1 MNNDWKMLKKLSAAV
16 AMSLLVVGG
25 ANAQCN
31 SWESYPDG
39 VTKAKEQHVLYR
51 DRFKAQNYAE
61 AFPYWEGLFEH
72 VQSPQEAPR
81 RHFEDGITMYQD
93 LLSKETDETK
103 KAELMKTMISLY
115 DQMRGCT
122 EETVYDYA
130 YQGYY
135 MYFYGADYQQ
145 TLDVLNKAKE
155 MGGQETPDMVFFP
168 MANICV
174 WFFGNNVEGFDADFM
189 VALYQELKEIADH
202 NIANNKDA
210 AAVDR
215 YKQAWQS
222 VEDAYVPIID
232 RVFGCEYY
240 VNKLKPQFAP
250 LPKDYS
256 TREALDANLPAI
268 EEIMNVLK
276 EKCDKGEVFY
286 QEVFA
291 LYEPMKEL
299 SDSFRFEDSF
309 ATLTPLEKATW
320 REKQGR
326 TEEANKYYEEV
337 LSDESVDAEKKA
349 DIAYKLAY
357 AEYQK
362 GSYSSAR
369 TYCRKA
375 LEFRPGWGDP
385 HLLIGNM
392 YASSGKRCDTNESDG
407 LGRGLEAQVVVWAA
421 MDEWAKA
428 AKDPN
433 TKAKANGQIAKYKA
447 FMPSKKDLFS
457 LGINEG
463 STYKVGCWINV
474 TTTVRAA
481 P

>member
-1 MNNDWKMLKKLSAAV
+1 MNNNLKTLKKLSAAL
-16 AMSLLVVGG
+16 AMSVLAISG

-39 VTKAKEQHVLYR
+39 VDKAKEQHVIYR
-51 DRFKAQNYAE
+51 DQFKMQNYAE
-61 AFPYWEGLFEH
+61 AFKYWEGLFEH
-72 VQSPQEAPR
+72 VQMPAEAPK

-93 LLSKETDETK
+93 MLSKEADETK
-103 KAELMKTMISLY
+103 KAELMTSMIGLY
-115 DQMRGCT
+115 DQMRTCT
-122 EETVYDYA
+122 EESMYDYA

-145 TLDVLNKAKE
+145 TLDVLNKAME

-168 MANICV
+168 MVNICV
-174 WFFGNNVEGFDADFM
+174 WFFSNELEGYDADFM
-189 VALYQELKEIADH
+189 VELHAKLKEIADH
-202 NIANNKDA
+202 NIANNPDA

-222 VEDAYVPIID
+222 VVDAYEPYID
-232 RVFGCEYY
+232 LIFGCGYY
-240 VNKLKPQFAP
+240 VDKYKPQFAP
-250 LPKDYS
+250 LPKDYD
-256 TREALDANLPAI
+256 TREKLDANLPAI
-268 EEIMNVLK
+268 EEIMKILM
-276 EKCDKGEVFY
+276 EKCEKGEPFY
-286 QEVFA
+286 QEVWA
-291 LYEPMKEL
+291 IYNPMKEL

-309 ATLTPLEKATW
+309 ATLSALEKATW

-326 TEEANKYYEEV
+326 VEEANKYYEEA
-337 LSDESVDAEKKA
+337 LDDASVDAEKKA

-369 TYCRKA
+369 SFCRKS

-392 YASSGKRCDTNESDG
+392 YASSGSRCDTDASDG
-407 LGRGLEAQVVVWAA
+407 QGQGFEAQVVVWAA
-421 MDEWAKA
+421 MDEWNKA

-433 TKAKANGQIAKYKA
+433 TASRANGQISKYKA

-457 LGINEG
+457 RGISEG
-463 STYKVGCWINV
+463 TSYKIGCWINV